1 MCLKL
6 TQVNPSSTYFSSII
20 LTMSQITLELANGR
34 TVIVDAASD
43 HSIHRHNAMTV
54 YDGIYSWLICAR
66 KFGENASDEILFYLV
81 KCVSVGWVEV
91 SPEIVESQLYG
102 VGIPM

>member
-1 MCLKL
+1 
-6 TQVNPSSTYFSSII
+6 
-20 LTMSQITLELANGR
+20 MSQITLELADGR
-34 TVIVDAASD
+34 TLIVDCESD

-54 YDGIYSWLICAR
+54 YDGIYSWLIVAR
-66 KFGENASDEILFYLV
+66 KFGVSPSDEILFYLV

-102 VGIPM
+102 VGIPK

>member
-1 MCLKL
+1 
-6 TQVNPSSTYFSSII
+6 
-20 LTMSQITLELANGR
+20 MSQITLELADGR
-34 TVIVDAASD
+34 TLIVDCESK
-43 HSIHRHNAMTV
+43 HSLHRCNAMTV

-66 KFGENASDEILFYLV
+66 KFGVPSSDEILFYLV

-102 VGIPM
+102 VGIPK